1 MRNLV
6 IAAAITGLAAITAN
20 CSGPMQGSNS
30 ASNMFPSITTPSVLE
45 AKGGNGNGKGNISPL
60 PPTSLTLDMVYD
72 YGTSGYSWG
81 DSVSFT
87 VSTAEQWNQV
97 NVSCSQNGTTV
108 YGAVWPLTP
117 VLNFSSGAWSS
128 GAAQCTAELISFGS
142 SKPLASLS
150 FPVAE

>member
-1 MRNLV
+1 MRTLV
-6 IAAAITGLAAITAN
+6 TIASVVALAAGSVA
-20 CSGPMQGSNS
+20 CDSSHQGSNNLI
-30 ASNMFPSITTPSVLE
+30 ALPSIVSPTMLE

-72 YGTSGYSWG
+72 YGTSGFSWG

-87 VSTAEQWNQV
+87 VSASEQWNQV
-97 NVSCSQNGTTV
+97 NVSCYQNGARV
-108 YGAVWPLTP
+108 YAAVWPLTP
-117 VLNFSSGAWSS
+117 VLNFSSALWSS
-128 GAAQCTAELISFGS
+128 GAAECTAELISFGS